1 MDKYYMSLAIE
12 EAKKAL
18 MTDDVPIGAVIV
30 KDGEII
36 ASEHNLRQANKDAT
50 AHAEILAVKKA
61 CEKLGT
67 RFLDGCTMYV
77 TLEPCPMCAG
87 AAINSGISRVVFGAF
102 DSRDG
107 SFGSLINLSSF
118 PYSRRPQTEGG
129 IMEEECKKMLSGF
142 FSELRRKKEN
152 K

>member
-1 MDKYYMSLAIE
+1 MDRYYMSLAVE

-18 MTDDVPIGAVIV
+18 KTDDVPIGAVIV

-50 AHAEILAVKKA
+50 AHAELLAVKAA

-67 RFLDGCTMYV
+67 RFLNGCTMYV

-87 AAINSGISRVVFGAF
+87 AAINSGIERVVFGAF

-118 PYSRRPQTEGG
+118 PYSRRPMTEGG
-129 IMEEECKKMLSGF
+129 VMENECKKLLSDF
-142 FSELRRKKEN
+142 FANLRKN
-152 K
+152 KDER